1 MSADLETKLPAIEE
15 KICKNVE
22 TKVAIIVEDVLVK
35 GSCSFL
41 TSGPFDSLAGP
52 DIAIVTE
59 VPDTSEVST
68 PTTQEPPAKRKCVS
82 HVQSLGSDEEIRPK
96 EIQLEKR
103 KSEGRRILI

>member
-41 TSGPFDSLAGP
+41 NEDL
-52 DIAIVTE
+52 
-59 VPDTSEVST
+59 
-68 PTTQEPPAKRKCVS
+68 
-82 HVQSLGSDEEIRPK
+82 
-96 EIQLEKR
+96 
-103 KSEGRRILI
+103 LIPLQDRT

>member
-52 DIAIVTE
+52 T
-59 VPDTSEVST
+59 
-68 PTTQEPPAKRKCVS
+68 
-82 HVQSLGSDEEIRPK
+82 
-96 EIQLEKR
+96 
-103 KSEGRRILI
+103 